1 MDRPDTPLSMPA
13 YTPAE
18 QYSETTRGLCS
29 AAYVDIEYANAV
41 IGEVLESE
49 RKAVPPS
56 FGFDLDPV
64 VRHCLRARRLL
75 IVRYALVTAILLAG
89 LCLGS
94 WWTFWWLAL
103 CAVIM
108 MARAGRGSRL
118 RVLRFAFLT
127 VAGLGF
133 AGLILLLVVV
143 FILGQMMNAVPD
155 WLGERLL
162 RIAESPTASNMI
174 EQAVTGFAGV
184 SLFLPVALIAAM
196 AGTLFLSRWYAYN
209 IMFTE
214 LAPQNRAVAPR
225 SGNDR
230 VEQRIATVARMQ
242 RGNIAVHDSNPFA
255 GAGEFEHGWSFAIT
269 LRPDGGEHAGD
280 RVPVDQHELNRRVN
294 AAILGM
300 RDTRLRDGERIPNIY
315 TVAYVAADG
324 SRRSD
329 DPLIDRQSRVPLTFA
344 SSETIDAIEAC
355 PQGGLRHYL
364 RVVVPANGK
373 RITGRDGAPILP
385 AQDSGISVTAFVHL
399 AVEGGLLYAEFVA
412 HVLLPLRDE
421 YRIADN
427 LRADRV
433 LSRSWS
439 DTLRHYVEDNL
450 RGPWYLISAG
460 WDALFLSSRMAR
472 SSRNADEYRFY
483 DYGARFSVRD
493 VAAQRKVYVRE
504 GDDLVLK
511 IRKSMQQLDATKY
524 IKLVDKTVTEAVIGY
539 LREQGVDTAEFE
551 ANVQNFTIGNLVM
564 HGGQAVIGTR
574 NTVNQ
579 TNRTK
584 DGA

>member
-1 MDRPDTPLSMPA
+1 MDRPETPLSMPD
-13 YTPAE
+13 YLPAE
-18 QYSETTRGLCS
+18 QYSDTTRGLAS

-75 IVRYALVTAILLAG
+75 IIRYALVTAILVAG
-89 LCLGS
+89 MCLGS

-103 CAVIM
+103 CAVILM
-108 MARAGRGSRL
+108 VRAGRGSRL
-118 RVLRFAFLT
+118 RTLRFALFTL
-127 VAGLGF
+127 
-133 AGLILLLVVV
+133 AGLIFSGLFLLTILVL
-143 FILGQMMNAVPD
+143 ILGQMMSAVPN

-162 RIAESPTASNMI
+162 RIAESPTMMNVI
-174 EQAVTGFAGV
+174 EQAIIGFYGA
-184 SLFLPVALIAAM
+184 SLLVPIALIVAM
-196 AGTLFLSRWYAYN
+196 AGTLFISRWFAYN

-225 SGNDR
+225 SRNDR

-242 RGNIAVHDSNPFA
+242 RGNIAVHDTNPFA
-255 GAGEFEHGWSFAIT
+255 GAGDVEHGWSFAIT
-269 LRPDGGEHAGD
+269 LKKREDENE
-280 RVPVDQHELNRRVN
+280 RVSLDQHELNRRVN

-329 DPLIDRQSRVPLTFA
+329 DPLIDRQTRVPLTMA
-344 SSETIDAIEAC
+344 SAGTIAAIEAC

-364 RVVVPANGK
+364 RVVVPASGK
-373 RITGRDGAPILP
+373 RIMGPDGPILP

-399 AVEGGLLYAEFVA
+399 AVEGGLLYTEFVA

-433 LSRSWS
+433 LSRSWL
-439 DTLRHYVEDNL
+439 DTMRYYVEDNL
-450 RGPWYLISAG
+450 RGPWYLLSVG
-460 WDALFLSSRMAR
+460 WDALFLSARMAR

-493 VAAQRKVYVRE
+493 MAAQTKLRFRE
-504 GDDLVLK
+504 GDRSVLR

-524 IKLVDKTVTEAVIGY
+524 IKLVDRTVTEAVIGY
-539 LREQGVDTAEFE
+539 LREQGVDTSDFE
-551 ANVQNFTIGNLVM
+551 ANVQNFTFGSLVLN
-564 HGGQAVIGTR
+564 GGQAIFGTG
-574 NTVNQ
+574 NVVNQ
-579 TNRTK
+579 TNQTK
-584 DGA
+584 GGA

>member
-1 MDRPDTPLSMPA
+1 MDRPETPLSMPA

-18 QYSETTRGLCS
+18 LYSDTTRGLAS

-41 IGEVLESE
+41 IGEVVESE

-64 VRHCLRARRLL
+64 VRHCLRGRRLL
-75 IVRYALVTAILLAG
+75 IIRYALVTAILLVG
-89 LCLGS
+89 MCLGS

-108 MARAGRGSRL
+108 TVRAGRGSRL
-118 RVLRFAFLT
+118 RTLRFAFFTL
-127 VAGLGF
+127 AGLGF
-133 AGLILLLVVV
+133 TGLVLLTILVL
-143 FILGQMMNAVPD
+143 ILGQLMSAMPD
-155 WLGERLL
+155 WLGDRLL
-162 RIAESPTASNMI
+162 AIAASPTTLDMI
-174 EQAVTGFAGV
+174 EQLISGVAGV
-184 SLFLPVALIAAM
+184 SLLVPIALIAAM
-196 AGTLFLSRWYAYN
+196 AGTLFVSRWFAYN

-230 VEQRIATVARMQ
+230 VERRIATVARMQ
-242 RGNIAVHDSNPFA
+242 RGNIAVHDTNPFA
-255 GAGEFEHGWSFAIT
+255 GAGDVEHGWSFAIT
-269 LRPDGGEHAGD
+269 LKKREDENE
-280 RVPVDQHELNRRVN
+280 RVSLDQHELNRRVN

-324 SRRSD
+324 SRRGD
-329 DPLIDRQSRVPLTFA
+329 DPLIDRQTRVPLTLA
-344 SSETIDAIEAC
+344 SAGTIAAIEAC

-373 RITGRDGAPILP
+373 RITGPDGSPILP

-427 LRADRV
+427 LRADRI

-439 DTLRHYVEDNL
+439 DMMRYYVEDNL
-450 RGPWYLISAG
+450 RGPWYLLSVG
-460 WDALFLSSRMAR
+460 WDALMLSARMAR

-493 VAAQRKVYVRE
+493 IAAQTKVRFRE
-504 GDDLVLK
+504 GDRSVLR

-524 IKLVDKTVTEAVIGY
+524 IKLVDRTVTEAVISY
-539 LREQGVDTAEFE
+539 LREQGVDTSEFE
-551 ANVQNFTIGNLVM
+551 ANVQNFTFGSLVLN
-564 HGGQAVIGTR
+564 GGQAIIGTG
-574 NTVNQ
+574 NVVNQ
-579 TNRTK
+579 TNHTK
-584 DGA
+584 GGA